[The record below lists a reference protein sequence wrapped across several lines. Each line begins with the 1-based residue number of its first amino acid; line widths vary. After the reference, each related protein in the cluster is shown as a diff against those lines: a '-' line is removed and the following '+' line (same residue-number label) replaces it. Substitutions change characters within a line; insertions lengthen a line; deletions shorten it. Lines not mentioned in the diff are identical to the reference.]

1 MRYVKPILETVAF
14 DATDIVM
21 TSVPE
26 VLNKSGANLGELD
39 SQLINLFS

>member
-1 MRYVKPILETVAF
+1 MRYEKPLLCVVDF

-21 TSVPE
+21 TSIPE
-26 VLNKSGANLGELD
+26 VLNKNGASLGELD